1 MAVLERFYRTIQR
14 AWGRVRWRMAA
25 IILLTGSSTLLF
37 AALGVVIVNVVLKRE
52 SANVA
57 EKQIQMLVQASR
69 SIAPAVLDNIDGC
82 TEDGIN
88 SGRLK
93 PLLAY
98 MSDAFPGAR
107 ISIRIDG
114 GHGMQL
120 LPPQTK
126 ASEITK
132 PEWLPQMDFTGLVAD
147 NGQVEIRNLA
157 DANKTNV
164 Q

>member
-1 MAVLERFYRTIQR
+1 MPVLGLFRSAFQR

-37 AALGVVIVNVVLKRE
+37 TGLGVVIVNVLVKRE

-57 EKQIQMLVQASR
+57 EKQIQTLVQASR
-69 SIAPAVLDNIDGC
+69 SIAPAVLDNVDGC
-82 TEDGIN
+82 TGDRIN
-88 SGRLK
+88 SARLK

-98 MSDAFPGAR
+98 MSEAFPGAR

-132 PEWLPQMDFTGLVAD
+132 P
-147 NGQVEIRNLA
+147 
-157 DANKTNV
+157 
-164 Q
+164 